1 MESLIIAGAGVL
13 AVLVFLLLG
22 VPVAYSLGVTGLIGI
37 TVLRGI
43 DITEAFL
50 LFVPY
55 STIASWSLA
64 LVPLFIVMG
73 NFAGKAGISDKAFDI
88 AYKIIGNVRG
98 GLAIAA
104 VLACAAFAAVTG
116 SGAATVTTIGK
127 VSIPEM
133 LKRRYHPRLA
143 TGCVASAAFL
153 GIEIPP
159 SIPLIIYGFIAEQSI
174 GKLFMAALFPGIIT
188 ATLFILGTHLIAR
201 IWPTLGPPSGI
212 KVPIKEKIL
221 ASFGLWEVG
230 FLFLIVIGGI
240 YLGIL
245 TATEAATFG
254 ALAALIILL
263 FRVRK
268 NRREAVADGM
278 KDAANVSCS
287 IFVIF
292 LGAMFFNIFL
302 IQAGVP
308 TYIGDLISSS
318 SHSRL
323 ISLIMILAFYVPLG
337 MFLDP
342 MSILVVT
349 VPIFLPIVTSLGYD
363 PIWFGVICV
372 QMIELSLI
380 TPPVGLNCF
389 IVKGISPPEVSLSDV
404 FIGTAPY
411 FVLEVIVICL
421 LVMFPQIA
429 LWLPSKMF
437 M

>member
-1 MESLIIAGAGVL
+1 MEPFVIALVV
-13 AVLVFLLLG
+13 VLVTLVLLMLG
-22 VPVAYSLGVTGLIGI
+22 VPVAYSLGIMGLIGI
-37 TVLRGI
+37 FFLRGL
-43 DITEAFL
+43 DITQAFL

-88 AYKIIGNVRG
+88 AYKIIGNTSG

-104 VLACAAFAAVTG
+104 CLACASFAAVTG
-116 SGAATVTTIGK
+116 SGAATVTTIGI

-133 LKRRYHPRLA
+133 LKRHYHPRLA
-143 TGCVASAAFL
+143 TGSVASAAFL

-159 SIPLIIYGFIAEQSI
+159 SIPLVIYGFIAEQSI
-174 GKLFMAALFPGIIT
+174 AKLFMASVFPGIIT
-188 ATLFILGTHLIAR
+188 ASLFIGGTYLIAR
-201 IWPTLGPPSGI
+201 IWPRLGPPSGV
-212 KVPIKEKIL
+212 KVPVKEKII

-230 FLFLIVIGGI
+230 LLFAIVMGGI
-240 YLGIL
+240 YLGVL

-263 FRVRK
+263 IRVRK
-268 NRREAVADGM
+268 SRWQAVSDSM

-287 IFVIF
+287 IFIIF

-308 TYIGDLISSS
+308 THVGNLIASSS
-318 SHSRL
+318 YPSVLL
-323 ISLIMILAFYVPLG
+323 ITLILAFYVPLG

-342 MSILVVT
+342 MSIQVVT
-349 VPIFLPIVTSLGYD
+349 VPIFLPIVVSLGYD
-363 PIWFGVICV
+363 PIWFGVMCV

-389 IVKGISPPEVSLSDV
+389 IVKGISPPEISLADI
-404 FIGTAPY
+404 FIGTVPY
-411 FVLEVIVICL
+411 FFFEVIVIIL
-421 LVMFPQIA
+421 LVMFPEIA

-437 M
+437 V

>member
-1 MESLIIAGAGVL
+1 MESLVIVGAGVL
-13 AVLVFLLLG
+13 IALVLLLLG
-22 VPVAYSLGVTGLIGI
+22 IPVAFALGVTGLVGI
-37 TVLRGI
+37 TVLRGT
-43 DITEAFL
+43 DITQAFL
-50 LFVPY
+50 LFVPF
-55 STIASWSLA
+55 STIASWSLV
-64 LVPLFIVMG
+64 LVPLFIAMG
-73 NFAGKAGISDKAFDI
+73 NFAGKAGISSRAFDI
-88 AYKIIGNVRG
+88 AYKLIGNIRG
-98 GLAIAA
+98 GLALAA
-104 VLACAAFAAVTG
+104 ILACAVFAAVTG

-133 LKRRYHPRLA
+133 LKRRYSPRLA

-159 SIPLIIYGFIAEQSI
+159 SIPLVIYGFIAEQSI
-174 GKLFMAALFPGIIT
+174 GKLFVASIFPGIIT
-188 ATLFILGTHLIAR
+188 ATLFILGTYLIAR
-201 IWPTLGPPSGI
+201 KWPMLGPPSGI
-212 KVPIKEKIL
+212 KVPVREKVV
-221 ASFGLWEVG
+221 ASFGLWEIG
-230 FLFLIVIGGI
+230 FLFTVVIGGI

-254 ALAALIILL
+254 ALTALIMLL
-263 FRVRK
+263 VRIRK
-268 NRREAVADGM
+268 GHREAVSEAM

-287 IFVIF
+287 IFIIF

-308 TYIGDLISSS
+308 TYVGNLIASSS
-318 SHSRL
+318 YSRL
-323 ISLIMILAFYVPLG
+323 ILMILILVFYVPLG

-342 MSILVVT
+342 MSIQVVT
-349 VPIFLPIVTSLGYD
+349 VPIFLPIVVSLGYD
-363 PIWFGVICV
+363 PIWFGVIVV

-389 IVKGISPPEVSLSDV
+389 IVKGISPPEVSLADV

-411 FVLEVIVICL
+411 FVLECVVICL
-421 LVMFPQIA
+421 LVMFPDIA

>member
-1 MESLIIAGAGVL
+1 MESLVIAGVGTLVALVL
-13 AVLVFLLLG
+13 LLLG
-22 VPVAYSLGVTGLIGI
+22 VPVAFSLGVTGILGI
-37 TVLRGI
+37 VVLRGA
-43 DITEAFL
+43 DIAQAFL
-50 LFVPY
+50 LFIPY

-88 AYKIIGNVRG
+88 AYKLVGNIRG
-98 GLAIAA
+98 GLAMAA
-104 VLACAAFAAVTG
+104 CLACAAFAAVTG

-143 TGCVASAAFL
+143 TGSVASAAFL

-159 SIPLIIYGFIAEQSI
+159 SIPLVIYGFIAEQSI
-174 GKLFMAALFPGIIT
+174 GKLFMAALFPGLIT
-188 ATLFILGTHLIAR
+188 AALFILGTHLMVR
-201 IWPTLGPPSGI
+201 IWPKLGPPSGI
-212 KVPIKEKIL
+212 KVPIKEKIT
-221 ASFGLWEVG
+221 ASLGLWEVG
-230 FLFLIVIGGI
+230 VLFLIVIGGI

-254 ALAALIILL
+254 ALAALIMLL

-268 NRREAVADGM
+268 GRREAISESM

-308 TYIGDLISSS
+308 THIGNFIASLPYSPLI
-318 SHSRL
+318 L
-323 ISLIMILAFYVPLG
+323 MILILAFYVPLG

-342 MSILVVT
+342 MSIQVVT
-349 VPIFLPIVTSLGYD
+349 VPIFLPIVVSLGYD

-389 IVKGISPPEVSLSDV
+389 IVKGISPPEVSLADV
-404 FIGTAPY
+404 FMGTAPY
-411 FVLEVIVICL
+411 FVLEVIVIVL
-421 LVMFPQIA
+421 LVMFPAIA
-429 LWLPSKMF
+429 LWLPGKMF
-437 M
+437 V

>member
-1 MESLIIAGAGVL
+1 MDPLLIAGVGVL
-13 AVLVFLLLG
+13 IALLFLLLG
-22 VPVAYSLGVTGLIGI
+22 IPVAFALGVTGLLGI
-37 TVLRGI
+37 TALRGL
-43 DITEAFL
+43 DITKAFL

-55 STIASWSLA
+55 STIASWSLV
-64 LVPLFIVMG
+64 LVPLFILMG

-88 AYKIIGNVRG
+88 AYKIIGNIRG

-104 VLACAAFAAVTG
+104 CLACASFAAVTG

-133 LKRRYHPRLA
+133 LKRRYHPRLV
-143 TGCVASAAFL
+143 TGSVASAAFL

-159 SIPLIIYGFIAEQSI
+159 SIPLVIYGFIAEQSI

-188 ATLFILGTHLIAR
+188 ASFFIAGTYLIAR
-201 IWPTLGPPSGI
+201 IWPTLGPPSGM
-212 KVPIKEKIL
+212 KVPMREKVR

-230 FLFLIVIGGI
+230 FLFVIVIGGI

-245 TATEAATFG
+245 TASEAATFG
-254 ALAALIILL
+254 AFTAFIILL
-263 FRVRK
+263 VRVRK
-268 NRREAVADGM
+268 GRWEAVSESM

-287 IFVIF
+287 IFIIF
-292 LGAMFFNIFL
+292 LGAMFFNLFL

-308 TYIGDLISSS
+308 SYVGNLIASSS
-318 SHSRL
+318 YSPL
-323 ISLIMILAFYVPLG
+323 ILMFLILAFYVPLG

-342 MSILVVT
+342 MSIQVVT
-349 VPIFLPIVTSLGYD
+349 VPIFLPIVVSLGYD

-389 IVKGISPPEVSLSDV
+389 IVKGISPPEISLADV
-404 FIGTAPY
+404 FIGTGPY
-411 FVLEVIVICL
+411 FVFEVIVICL
-421 LVMFPQIA
+421 LVFIPEIA
-429 LWLPSKMF
+429 TWLPNKMF
-437 M
+437 V

>member
-1 MESLIIAGAGVL
+1 MESLVIVGAGVL
-13 AVLVFLLLG
+13 IALVLLLLG
-22 VPVAYSLGVTGLIGI
+22 VPVAFALGVTGLLGI
-37 TVLRGI
+37 TVLRGL
-43 DITEAFL
+43 DITQAFL
-50 LFVPY
+50 LFVPF
-55 STIASWSLA
+55 STIASWSLV
-64 LVPLFIVMG
+64 LVPLFIAMG
-73 NFAGKAGISDKAFDI
+73 NFAGKAGISSRAFDI
-88 AYKIIGNVRG
+88 AYKLIGNIRG
-98 GLAIAA
+98 GLALAA
-104 VLACAAFAAVTG
+104 ILACAVFAAVTG

-133 LKRRYHPRLA
+133 LKRRYSPRLT

-159 SIPLIIYGFIAEQSI
+159 SIPLVIYGFIAEQSI
-174 GKLFMAALFPGIIT
+174 GKLFVASLFPGIIT
-188 ATLFILGTHLIAR
+188 ATLFILGTYLMAR
-201 IWPTLGPPSGI
+201 KWPILGPPSGI
-212 KVPIKEKIL
+212 KVPVREKIV
-221 ASFGLWEVG
+221 ASFGLWEIG
-230 FLFLIVIGGI
+230 FLFTVVIGGI

-254 ALAALIILL
+254 ALTALIMLL
-263 FRVRK
+263 ARVRK
-268 NRREAVADGM
+268 GHREAISEAM

-287 IFVIF
+287 IFIIF

-308 TYIGDLISSS
+308 TYVGNLIASS

-323 ISLIMILAFYVPLG
+323 ILMILILVFYVPLG

-342 MSILVVT
+342 MSIQVVT
-349 VPIFLPIVTSLGYD
+349 VPIFLPIVVSLGYD
-363 PIWFGVICV
+363 PIWFGVIVV

-389 IVKGISPPEVSLSDV
+389 IVKGISPPEVSLADV

-411 FVLEVIVICL
+411 FVLECIVIVL
-421 LVMFPQIA
+421 LVMFPDIA

-437 M
+437 V

>member
-1 MESLIIAGAGVL
+1 MEALVIAGVGVL
-13 AVLVFLLLG
+13 IALFLLILG
-22 VPVAYSLGVTGLIGI
+22 IPVAFALGVTGLLGI
-37 TVLRGI
+37 TVLRGPE
-43 DITEAFL
+43 ITKAFL

-55 STIASWSLA
+55 STIASWSLV

-88 AYKIIGNVRG
+88 AYKIIGNIRG

-104 VLACAAFAAVTG
+104 CLACASFAAVTG

-133 LKRRYHPRLA
+133 LKRGYHPRLA
-143 TGCVASAAFL
+143 TGSVASAAFL

-159 SIPLIIYGFIAEQSI
+159 SIPLVIYGFIAEQSI

-188 ATLFILGTHLIAR
+188 ATFFTIGTYVTAR

-212 KVPIKEKIL
+212 KVPMRDKVT

-230 FLFLIVIGGI
+230 LLFVIVMGGI

-245 TATEAATFG
+245 TASEAATFG
-254 ALAALIILL
+254 AFTALIILL
-263 FRVRK
+263 ARVRK
-268 NRREAVADGM
+268 GRWEAVSESM

-287 IFVIF
+287 IFIIF
-292 LGAMFFNIFL
+292 LGAMFFNLFL

-308 TYIGDLISSS
+308 TYVGNLIASSS
-318 SHSRL
+318 YSPL
-323 ISLIMILAFYVPLG
+323 ILMFLILAFYVPLG

-342 MSILVVT
+342 MSIQVVT
-349 VPIFLPIVTSLGYD
+349 VPIFLPIVVSLGYD

-389 IVKGISPPEVSLSDV
+389 IVKGISPPEISLADV
-404 FIGTAPY
+404 FIGSGPY
-411 FVLEVIVICL
+411 FVFEVIVIFL
-421 LVMFPQIA
+421 LVFIPEIA
-429 LWLPSKMF
+429 LWLPNKMF
-437 M
+437 V

>member
-1 MESLIIAGAGVL
+1 MESLVIAGVGVL
-13 AVLVFLLLG
+13 IALVLLLLG
-22 VPVAYSLGVTGLIGI
+22 VPVAFSLGVTGLLGI
-37 TVLRGI
+37 TVLRGA
-43 DITEAFL
+43 DITQAFL
-50 LFVPY
+50 VFIPY
-55 STIASWSLA
+55 STIASWSLV

-88 AYKIIGNVRG
+88 AYKLIGNIRG
-98 GLAIAA
+98 GLAMAA
-104 VLACAAFAAVTG
+104 CLACAAFAAVTG

-143 TGCVASAAFL
+143 TGSVASAAFL

-159 SIPLIIYGFIAEQSI
+159 SIPLVIYGFIAEQSI
-174 GKLFMAALFPGIIT
+174 GKLFMASLFPGIIT
-188 ATLFILGTHLIAR
+188 AIFFILGTHVIAR
-201 IWPTLGPPSGI
+201 IWPTLGPPSGV
-212 KVPIKEKIL
+212 KVPLREKIT

-230 FLFLIVIGGI
+230 LLFLIVIGGI

-254 ALAALIILL
+254 ALTALILL
-263 FRVRK
+263 LVRVRK
-268 NRREAVADGM
+268 GRREAVSEAM

-308 TYIGDLISSS
+308 TYVGNLIASSS
-318 SHSRL
+318 YPSMVL
-323 ISLIMILAFYVPLG
+323 IILIILFYVPLG

-342 MSILVVT
+342 MSIQVVT
-349 VPIFLPIVTSLGYD
+349 VPIFLPIIVSLGYD
-363 PIWFGVICV
+363 PIWFGVIVV

-389 IVKGISPPEVSLSDV
+389 IVKGISPPEVTLADV

-411 FVLEVIVICL
+411 FVFEVLVIVL
-421 LVMFPQIA
+421 LVIFPAIA
-429 LWLPSKMF
+429 LWLPGKMF
-437 M
+437 V